1 MSMMFFFRQQEIVLQ
16 PSETSVAAQLATL
29 MNSNHTI
36 SPYTRTLQHLTFRS
50 FPHPANKTLTSKRKL
65 PGKVVVKRNVLNFP
79 GLATG
84 FGHCNN
90 NVNESNTN
98 NKG

>member
-50 FPHPANKTLTSKRKL
+50 FPHPANKTLTNKRKL

-79 GLATG
+79 SLTAAE

-90 NVNESNTN
+90 NVHDSNE
-98 NKG
+98 